1 MFKSYVLTLSLV
13 LLLALMQLS
22 GALEFHDCGSK
33 TGKFTQVIIEG
44 CDTTK
49 SECVLKRNT
58 NVSISIDIALAE
70 VASAV
75 KTVVHGKVL
84 GIEMPFPLSNPDAC
98 QDSGLKCP
106 LEKNETYRYTATLP
120 VLKSYPKVS
129 VLVKWELQDQNNV
142 DIVCVEIPARIQ

>member
-1 MFKSYVLTLSLV
+1 MFKFGVLTLSV
-13 LLLALMQLS
+13 LLALQFCK
-22 GALEFHDCGSK
+22 ALEFHDCGSK

-49 SECVLKRNT
+49 SECVLKRNS
-58 NVSISIDIALAE
+58 NVSITIDIALAE
-70 VASAV
+70 TATAV

-98 QDSGLKCP
+98 VDSGLKCP
-106 LEKNETYRYTATLP
+106 LDKNETYRYIARLP

-129 VLVKWELQDQNNV
+129 VLVKWELQDQNSV
-142 DIVCVEIPARIQ
+142 DIVCVEIPAKIQ

>member
-1 MFKSYVLTLSLV
+1 MFKLYVLTVS
-13 LLLALMQLS
+13 LLLTLQLCK
-22 GALEFHDCGSK
+22 ALEFHDCGSK
-33 TGKFTQVIIEG
+33 TGKFTQVTIEG

-49 SECVLKRNT
+49 AECVLKRNT

-75 KTVVHGKVL
+75 KTVVHGKIL

-98 QDSGLKCP
+98 VNSGLKCP

-129 VLVKWELQDQNNV
+129 VLVKWELQDQNSV
-142 DIVCVEIPARIQ
+142 DIVCVEIPAKIQ